1 MAKYGS
7 RNMLS
12 IAAALMV
19 VSSLC
24 VSNVMGFTSS
34 SNSRMFGITTSGV
47 STSSTELFLRRG
59 GRPRGPVRVIE
70 VKPPMNNEI
79 EFDELR
85 VTALSSSG
93 KDEALGVMSKS
104 DAIAKAKELGNL
116 DLILINAQTKPPV
129 CKIADYS
136 KYRYIKEKKAK
147 EVKKNSKASELK
159 EVKMSYNIGD
169 HDYQVRK
176 KNASK
181 FIIQGNR
188 VRCTVVFKG
197 REVQHDKIGVAL
209 LHRLQEDLGE
219 ICTMEGKPRREG
231 RFLACTISPRQE
243 VVKKIGENK
252 RAAEKAKK
260 KEKDQKKKDKADTT
274 VAASEAAAVT
284 AEVNDEQKPTSVL
297 DLNEHDENVN
307 ESLDDLLG
315 GDDLTDDL
323 FS

>member
-1 MAKYGS
+1 MTNVTS
-7 RNMLS
+7 FSPLS
-12 IAAALMV
+12 
-19 VSSLC
+19 
-24 VSNVMGFTSS
+24 ND
-34 SNSRMFGITTSGV
+34 RMFGV
-47 STSSTELFLRRG
+47 STISSSSTELFIRRG
-59 GRPRGPVRVIE
+59 GRPRGPVRTIE

-104 DAIAKAKELGNL
+104 EAIAKAKEMGGL

-147 EVKKNSKASELK
+147 ELKKNSKASELK
-159 EVKMSYNIGD
+159 DVKMSYNIGD
-169 HDYQVRK
+169 HDYQVRL

-181 FIIQGNR
+181 FIVQGNR

-209 LHRLQEDLGE
+209 LYKLQDDLAD

-231 RFLACTISPRQE
+231 RFLACVISPRQE
-243 VVKKIGENK
+243 VVKKIGEKK
-252 RAAEKAKK
+252 RATDKAKR
-260 KEKDQKKKDKADTT
+260 KEKDMQRQEKAESITT
-274 VAASEAAAVT
+274 VSEDDAAVVA
-284 AEVNDEQKPTSVL
+284 AEGEESKPPVPVL
-297 DLNEHDENVN
+297 NLNEDDESVN